1 MSIRIVLLFLCF
13 SVPALRTC
21 AAFQSTKP
29 AEATAGAKDQ
39 KESENHLWLIPHTH
53 WEGAVFKTREEYLE
67 EDLPNILQALH
78 LLRTFPEYR
87 FVLDQVAYV
96 KPFLDRYPEQAAE
109 FRKLI
114 DEGKLQI
121 VGGNDVMLDVNIPS
135 GESWIRQVLYGKGY
149 YRTDTQRGRD
159 HGLGAGYLWPPRPDA
174 ATAQTS
180 RL

>member
-13 SVPALRTC
+13 SVPTLRTC

-29 AEATAGAKDQ
+29 AETTAGSKDQ

-78 LLRTFPEYR
+78 LLRIFPEYR

-121 VGGNDVMLDVNIPS
+121 VGGNDVMLDVNIPRESRGS
-135 GESWIRQVLYGKGY
+135 GRCYREGVLQE
-149 YRTDTQRGRD
+149 DTQRGCD
-159 HGLGAGYLWPPRPDA
+159 HGLGAGHLRPPRPDA
-174 ATAQTS
+174 PTAQIS